1 MRSSRRLELIREA
14 LTGIRDM
21 ERLAIRLSHGKADG
35 RDLVAIADA
44 LSRLPSLRL
53 TLKECEDHLMDV
65 LIDDLDILNPLAE
78 KIFETLVDNPP
89 LTIKEGGLIRTGF
102 DDNLEK

>member
-1 MRSSRRLELIREA
+1 
-14 LTGIRDM
+14 M

-53 TLKECEDHLMDV
+53 TLKECEDHLLDI
-65 LIDDLDILNPLAE
+65 LIEDLDILILCL
-78 KIFETLVDNPP
+78 KKYLQHLSITH
-89 LTIKEGGLIRTGF
+89 R
-102 DDNLEK
+102 

>member
-1 MRSSRRLELIREA
+1 MIREA

-44 LSRLPSLRL
+44 LSRLPSLRS
-53 TLKECEDHLMDV
+53 TLEECEDPLMDI
-65 LIDDLDILNPLAE
+65 LINDLDILNPLW
-78 KIFETLVDNPP
+78 KIFDTLSITS
-89 LTIKEGGLIRTGF
+89 LTIK
-102 DDNLEK
+102 KV

>member
-1 MRSSRRLELIREA
+1 
-14 LTGIRDM
+14 M
-21 ERLAIRLSHGKADG
+21 ERLAIRLSHGKVDG

-44 LSRLPSLRL
+44 LSRLPSLRS
-53 TLKECEDHLMDV
+53 TLKECEDPLIDI
-65 LIDDLDILNPLAE
+65 LIDDLDILNPLSE

-102 DDNLEK
+102 DENLDELRKYLTKVNLGFRL

>member
-1 MRSSRRLELIREA
+1 MIREA

-44 LSRLPSLRL
+44 LKQV
-53 TLKECEDHLMDV
+53 TKFE
-65 LIDDLDILNPLAE
+65 IDT
-78 KIFETLVDNPP
+78 K
-89 LTIKEGGLIRTGF
+89 GM
-102 DDNLEK
+102 